1 MGLSR
6 VGKNDADSVCSGCG
20 KMTTVAYADML
31 VGPDWVILPIC
42 QFCGGRRST
51 YFAVPCDETWGI
63 ATDGAVERYIAAQV
77 LHKRASA
84 TGAGRRF
91 DKWNGMPKAKIHNA
105 VDDDVEE
112 YYPSLHPAIEAK
124 KNKADRGEQVFPVES
139 DTFSD
144 KVLETLARAKG
155 KFADRAS
162 KKKGSKA

>member
-6 VGKNDADSVCSGCG
+6 VGRNDADNVCSGCG
-20 KMTTVAYADML
+20 KVTTVAYTDML
-31 VGPDWVILPIC
+31 VGPDWVTLPIC

-51 YFAVPCDETWGI
+51 YFAVPCDETWG
-63 ATDGAVERYIAAQV
+63 AVTDGAIERYIAAQA

-91 DKWNGMPKAKIHNA
+91 EKWDGAPKAKIHNA
-105 VDDDVEE
+105 VDGDVEE
-112 YYPSLHPAIEAK
+112 YLPSLHPTIEAK
-124 KNKADRGEQVFPVES
+124 KNKADRGEQTLPVES
-139 DTFSD
+139 DVFSD
-144 KVLETLARAKG
+144 KVLEALSRAKE